1 MYFVFFCFFVKFKIL
16 IKILKEKKKIKDL
29 HLLTIMGPYCKVLPH
44 II

>member
-1 MYFVFFCFFVKFKIL
+1 MDLSYELTIKF
-16 IKILKEKKKIKDL
+16 KDL